1 MAAQAVAASRLV
13 SSCGPCWLDVAVE
26 SSGAAPEEIC
36 RARSRLHF
44 QDRARFQG
52 KRRNITK
59 LRGMAVEDDGLAV
72 DGAHGRVA
80 RRQRQAKAVGMETG
94 SESAPVA
101 WAKQAYG

>member
-1 MAAQAVAASRLV
+1 
-13 SSCGPCWLDVAVE
+13 
-26 SSGAAPEEIC
+26 
-36 RARSRLHF
+36 
-44 QDRARFQG
+44 
-52 KRRNITK
+52 
-59 LRGMAVEDDGLAV
+59 MAVEDDGLAV

>member
-1 MAAQAVAASRLV
+1 ML
-13 SSCGPCWLDVAVE
+13 
-26 SSGAAPEEIC
+26 
-36 RARSRLHF
+36 
-44 QDRARFQG
+44 QG

-80 RRQRQAKAVGMETG
+80 RRQRQAKAVGMKAG

-101 WAKQAYG
+101 

>member
-13 SSCGPCWLDVAVE
+13 SSCGPCWLDVA
-26 SSGAAPEEIC
+26 
-36 RARSRLHF
+36 
-44 QDRARFQG
+44 
-52 KRRNITK
+52 RRNITK

>member
-1 MAAQAVAASRLV
+1 ML
-13 SSCGPCWLDVAVE
+13 
-26 SSGAAPEEIC
+26 
-36 RARSRLHF
+36 
-44 QDRARFQG
+44 QG

-80 RRQRQAKAVGMETG
+80 RRQRQAKAVGMEAG